1 VVEPGFS
8 SFPYGPIR
16 GHGNILQ
23 SFTRASRF
31 SGRSFTIHNPTY
43 LPTYLPTQLTLCFT
57 VCGRGGTAGEIA
69 QVQPE
74 LDKPT
79 LSPCHPVTLSAQ
91 GTPPH
96 LCRYCICRTHYST
109 GPRFPTGELAFLGHT
124 THKTCRDNPLAIPLG
139 DSISSLAFICNRD
152 ETVRRGNTGNWIEL
166 NLLSFQTP

>member
-1 VVEPGFS
+1 MVEPGFS

-31 SGRSFTIHNPTY
+31 SGRSFTVHN
-43 LPTYLPTQLTLCFT
+43 PTYLPTQLTLCFT

-79 LSPCHPVTLSAQ
+79 LSPCHPVCPRHTTTPVSILHMQ
-91 GTPPH
+91 GPL
-96 LCRYCICRTHYST
+96 LCRATFFYKEARI
-109 GPRFPTGELAFLGHT
+109 PRAHHPQHLQRQPS
-124 THKTCRDNPLAIPLG
+124 RD
-139 DSISSLAFICNRD
+139 
-152 ETVRRGNTGNWIEL
+152 
-166 NLLSFQTP
+166 SFGRFHLVIGLYLQPR